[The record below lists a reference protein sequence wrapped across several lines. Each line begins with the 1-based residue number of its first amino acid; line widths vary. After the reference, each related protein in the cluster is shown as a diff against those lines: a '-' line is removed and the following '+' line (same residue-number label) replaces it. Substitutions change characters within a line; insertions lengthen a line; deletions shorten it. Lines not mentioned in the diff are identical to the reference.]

1 MPNHHRLKT
10 DPAPYD
16 AVRRGDK
23 NFEIRKDD
31 RAFQAGDVVTLEHYI
46 PGNGHA
52 WGARPPQMPGQEKP
66 DLTFRI
72 GFVLRGGQYGIEPG
86 YVGFS
91 LLPLE
96 KRMTQDEV
104 NALKAAMIKEDLNHG

>member
-10 DPAPYD
+10 DEPAYN

-31 RAFQAGDVVTLEHYI
+31 RMFQTGDVVTLEHHI
-46 PGNGHA
+46 PTEAKWGAGPPKLPGN
-52 WGARPPQMPGQEKP
+52 P

-96 KRMTQDEV
+96 PEPMSQAEFDRAFLEAK
-104 NALKAAMIKEDLNHG
+104 